1 MIKLLTIVGA
11 RPQFIKAAAVSRSIS
26 TLFSNQVQE
35 KILHTGQH
43 YDEAMSSVFFTEL
56 RIPKPEYNLGVGSAS
71 QGAQTGRM
79 LEGIEKVLLNEHFD
93 GVVIYGDTNSTLAG
107 ALAASKL
114 HIPVFHIEAG
124 LRSFN
129 MLMPE
134 EINRIVSDQVSSVLF
149 APTENA
155 VRNLLKEGFG
165 DKKAAKLT
173 GGCARK
179 VVFSGDVMYDNSLYY
194 AQLAD
199 KNSNILDMLA
209 LERNSYIL
217 ATVHR
222 DFNTDS
228 AERLRAIFKAF
239 VKIADES
246 KLKIV
251 MPLHPRTKHK
261 MDDCMDSMLKEKL
274 CNGSI
279 VLTEPVS
286 FFNMVSL
293 EKNSALV
300 MTDSGGVQKEAFFYE
315 KPCVILRPETEWS
328 EIVEHGAGIL
338 ADADSDNIV
347 KAFEELY
354 GRDVSFPEL
363 FGNGHASEKIVDN
376 IVGFLTV

>member
-11 RPQFIKAAAVSRSIS
+11 RPQFIKAAAVSRAIS

-149 APTENA
+149 APTKNA

-261 MDDCMDSMLKEKL
+261 MDDCIDSMLKEKL

-347 KAFEELY
+347 KAFEDLY